1 MKEETQKIVTK
12 LGSILYQGN
21 ISLQNQQAL
30 WLS

>member
-1 MKEETQKIVTK
+1 MKEETQKTVTK